1 MRWLGS
7 TVISR
12 EALVWSIVLGSLVLA
27 ASDGMKGGAAS
38 EPSKTHAKHGV
49 QAFDAH
55 EEGEEVGW
63 RGGDGR
69 FVLVTGASNN
79 HYVSM
84 MNMIASAR
92 ETYAG
97 DIVAWDLGLSADEI
111 DDFVMHQ
118 GPNLELRTF
127 NYSAYPAHI
136 QAPGATS
143 ASLHTYA
150 WKPAIIHEMLQEAEQ
165 VLWIDAG
172 SLVTRGLSYIR
183 LHIAQTG
190 FFATKATSTIGA
202 FTHASMLRRY
212 DAHHLSHLPQAA
224 SGLVGVDRRR
234 GSYSSV
240 VLPWR
245 ACALIPDCMAPPGF
259 TCFTSTTTC
268 FTSTKVASVC
278 LHPRLSRSPG
288 LYNSVY
294 LLY

>member
-1 MRWLGS
+1 
-7 TVISR
+7 
-12 EALVWSIVLGSLVLA
+12 
-27 ASDGMKGGAAS
+27 
-38 EPSKTHAKHGV
+38 
-49 QAFDAH
+49 
-55 EEGEEVGW
+55 
-63 RGGDGR
+63 
-69 FVLVTGASNN
+69 
-79 HYVSM
+79 

-111 DDFVMHQ
+111 DDFVMHH

-183 LHIAQTG
+183 LHIARTG

-202 FTHASMLRRY
+202 FTHASMLKRY
-212 DAHHLSHLPQAA
+212 DAHHLSHLQQAA

-259 TCFTSTTTC
+259 TCFTSTILVLLVQKWRTC
-268 FTSTKVASVC
+268 AFIPDC
-278 LHPRLSRSPG
+278 QGPPG
-288 LYNSVY
+288 LYYPVY
-294 LLY
+294 LL